1 MSHFAKL
8 GTVTPNPRAPPWT
21 ASSLAPQ
28 SPGDRGPGSM
38 AAFPRTPLTA
48 VLEQLVGPRL
58 EARGTVCQL
67 GPGRSTGGGRGP
79 FTPSVRPRTPVVK
92 SSHVG
97 ADPLPPAPRPEPW
110 DNMKGHMGFPESRSP
125 QASEEGVPCGLEGER
140 LVPEA
145 PKAASDGSSHC
156 WCDTEGQEGTGPPR
170 LSPACLGA
178 GGAGGRERGLL
189 GASPARRREGG
200 WLWSRKR

>member
-28 SPGDRGPGSM
+28 SPGGRGPGST

-58 EARGTVCQL
+58 EARGTECQL

-79 FTPSVRPRTPVVK
+79 FTPSVGPRTPVAK

-97 ADPLPPAPRPEPW
+97 AARPEPW
-110 DNMKGHMGFPESRSP
+110 DNMKGHMGFPEPRSP

-170 LSPACLGA
+170 LSPPAWEQA
-178 GGAGGRERGLL
+178 ER
-189 GASPARRREGG
+189 ASPARRREGG